1 MNAKTITLVLVMAK
15 LRQKVP
21 VVPKIIKK
29 KISFLV
35 LASTPFQ
42 LLSFWNKNRISYIE
56 NTTASK
62 IEQKSKIPIF
72 SINGTNSSPVDQN
85 NLDKME

>member
-1 MNAKTITLVLVMAK
+1 MNAKTIMLVLVMAK

-29 KISFLV
+29 KISFRV
-35 LASTPFQ
+35 LASMPFQ
-42 LLSFWNKNRISYIE
+42 PLSFWNKISDIE